1 MISGQD
7 IILLVTYNLRER
19 DTNAQFIINSAND
32 AGIPLVVISS
42 RDPYDIASLSNVKAN
57 IAIYGITG
65 FDITNGQRNALE
77 TNIRSGLRTL
87 FSGKNARPLNYPA
100 GRLPADIKDPK
111 VVLFYTL
118 MAQGKPMISRIR
130 NTSAGIFICQPD
142 SNEQD

>member
-87 FSGKNARPLNYPA
+87 FSGKTPARLIIPPDGYPQTLKTGKWYYFIPLWHRGN
-100 GRLPADIKDPK
+100 L
-111 VVLFYTL
+111 
-118 MAQGKPMISRIR
+118 
-130 NTSAGIFICQPD
+130 
-142 SNEQD
+142 